1 MATYSKEKKAEILKL
16 LEPPTGLSIAEVS
29 KKENISQKTIKV
41 WMDKSK
47 EEESMKNSKKKWNS
61 EEKFHIVMETYSLN
75 EVELAEYARKKGI
88 FLSDIKEWKENCC
101 TANGSKSSKEKSL
114 VDIKKNEKS
123 LKEELK
129 SCKKELN
136 STKKQLSRKDET
148 IAEVTALLVLK
159 GKAQAIWGESEDE

>member
-1 MATYSKEKKAEILKL
+1 MATYSKEKIVEILKL

-75 EVELAEYARKKGI
+75 EVELAEYARKKVFFCQI
-88 FLSDIKEWKENCC
+88 LK
-101 TANGSKSSKEKSL
+101 NGKTIVALQMAASHQ
-114 VDIKKNEKS
+114 KKN
-123 LKEELK
+123 
-129 SCKKELN
+129 
-136 STKKQLSRKDET
+136 R
-148 IAEVTALLVLK
+148 
-159 GKAQAIWGESEDE
+159 